1 MGTRDLKV
9 LVVIML
15 ANGDREYV
23 QYYVHYHDIHWN
35 PDIPD
40 ILWQYLYIH
49 ILAWCN
55 YESWS
60 SCRPCR
66 YITSKQAWIEWC
78 CTLGTSF
85 TKNQQPTSNQPNH
98 KFETVSWCCYLPR
111 REAQRRL
118 DLVLSQRSIRPRD
131 WHWLDSWQALKLQQ
145 VTFTKASSD
154 SRPWKQNQT
163 SKPPNPKKTAIFT
176 TKWVSA
182 NVSKDGLVGWRLRD
196 LIQEIGNWR

>member
-98 KFETVSWCCYLPR
+98 KRKQVTWCCYH
-111 REAQRRL
+111 EAWSKTKIGPCSVPTKHTTQRL
-118 DLVLSQRSIRPRD
+118 ALAWFVAKSIEASTSD
-131 WHWLDSWQALKLQQ
+131 FHESKFWFKALQ
-145 VTFTKASSD
+145 
-154 SRPWKQNQT
+154 QNQT
-163 SKPPNPKKTAIFT
+163 SKPPNPK
-176 TKWVSA
+176 SA
-182 NVSKDGLVGWRLRD
+182 SHFHHEMGFR
-196 LIQEIGNWR
+196 QCF

>member
-1 MGTRDLKV
+1 MGTRDLEV

-49 ILAWCN
+49 IHAWCN

-66 YITSKQAWIEWC
+66 YITSKQAWIEWS
-78 CTLGTSF
+78 CTLGTFF
-85 TKNQQPTSNQPNH
+85 TKNQQPTANQ
-98 KFETVSWCCYLPR
+98 WCCYLPR

-154 SRPWKQNQT
+154 SRPFNKT
-163 SKPPNPKKTAIFT
+163 KPPNPKKPAIFT